1 MTGEA
6 MKTIP
11 RPARIRR
18 TQREALVLLL
28 LGTTLNYVDRST
40 LAIANP
46 LVRQDLGL
54 SISEMGLLLS
64 AFLWAY
70 AVGQLPGGALVDRFG
85 PRLMLGAGMALWSVA
100 QGLAGLVGN
109 FAQFATARALLGFG
123 ESAQFPGSVR
133 VIRDWFNIGDRG
145 LAIGISNSGAKL
157 GPAIAPPLLTA
168 LMLPFGWRWMFII
181 MGAAGVV
188 VAIVWYVLYR
198 DVSEVALGDEE
209 AYLSQGEQPSPAR
222 ATFTE
227 WRLLFTYR
235 ATWGMMF
242 GFFGEVYMGW
252 VYAAW
257 LPGYLEIQ
265 HHMSL
270 GKTGFVA
277 AIPFVFGVLGSLGGG
292 HLADRLVRR
301 GWAPINAYRLPV
313 VAGLSAMATF
323 TLLAAQMTDA
333 AAAMT
338 CITAAVFFSGIC
350 GPLCWG
356 LASVVAPRNL
366 TGSLGSIQNSGG
378 YVGGALGPTVTGFVV
393 QATGSFVPALLV
405 SAAIGYAG
413 ALVYL
418 LVVPNR
424 PIVIKEPGQ
433 IPAIAAAG

>member
-1 MTGEA
+1 V
-6 MKTIP
+6 KTVP

-18 TQREALVLLL
+18 IQRTALPLLL
-28 LGTTLNYVDRST
+28 LGCTLNYVDRST

-46 LVRQDLGL
+46 LVRQDLGF

-70 AVGQLPGGALVDRFG
+70 AAGQLPGGALVDRFG
-85 PRLMLGAGMALWSVA
+85 PRLMLGAGIALWSIA
-100 QGLAGLVGN
+100 QGIAGFVGN
-109 FAQFATARALLGFG
+109 FAQFATARALLGLG

-133 VIRDWFNIGDRG
+133 VVRDWFNIGDRG
-145 LAIGISNSGAKL
+145 LAIGIYNSGSKL

-181 MGAAGVV
+181 MGAVGVL
-188 VAIVWYVLYR
+188 VAVVWYALYR
-198 DVSEVALGDEE
+198 DVSEVALSTEE
-209 AYLSQGEQPSPAR
+209 AAYLSQGEQPASR
-222 ATFTE
+222 RVTFAE
-227 WRLLFTYR
+227 WRLLFAYR

-265 HHMSL
+265 HHMSI
-270 GKTGFVA
+270 GKTGFVS
-277 AIPFVFGVLGSLGGG
+277 AIPFVFGVLGSVIGGNF
-292 HLADRLVRR
+292 ADRLVRR
-301 GWAPINAYRLPV
+301 GWAPITAYKLPIV
-313 VAGLSAMATF
+313 GGLVGMASF

-333 AAAMT
+333 
-338 CITAAVFFSGIC
+338 TAAVTCISAAIFFSGIC
-350 GPLCWG
+350 GAVCWG

-393 QATGSFVPALLV
+393 QSTGSFVPALLV

-413 ALVYL
+413 ALIYL

-424 PIVIKEPGQ
+424 PIVINERAAT
-433 IPAIAAAG
+433 PATAAAE

>member
-1 MTGEA
+1 
-6 MKTIP
+6 MKTIA

-18 TQREALVLLL
+18 TQRMALVLLL
-28 LGTTLNYVDRST
+28 LGCTLNYVDRST

-46 LVRQDLGL
+46 LVREDLGF

-70 AVGQLPGGALVDRFG
+70 AAGQLPGGALVDRFG

-100 QGLAGLVGN
+100 QAAAGFVGN
-109 FAQFATARALLGFG
+109 FAQFATARAFLGFG

-133 VIRDWFNIGDRG
+133 VVRDWFNIGDRG
-145 LAIGISNSGAKL
+145 LAIGIYNSGSKL
-157 GPAIAPPLLTA
+157 GPALAPPLLTA

-181 MGAAGVV
+181 MGAVGVLIAV
-188 VAIVWYVLYR
+188 LWYAVYR
-198 DVSEVALGDEE
+198 DVSQVALTEE
-209 AYLSQGEQPSPAR
+209 ETAYLAQGEQPAPPR
-222 ATFTE
+222 ATFAE
-227 WRLLFTYR
+227 WRQLFAYR

-265 HHMSL
+265 HHMSI

-277 AIPFVFGVLGSLGGG
+277 AIPFVFGVLGSVIGGNI
-292 HLADRLVRR
+292 ADRLVRR
-301 GWAPINAYRLPV
+301 GVAPITAYKIPIV
-313 VAGLSAMATF
+313 VGLSSMATF
-323 TLLAAQMTDA
+323 TLLAAQMADVT
-333 AAAMT
+333 AAMI
-338 CITAAVFFSGIC
+338 CITAAVFSSGIC
-350 GPLCWG
+350 GAVCWG

-393 QATGSFVPALLV
+393 QSTGSFVPALLV

-413 ALVYL
+413 ALIYL

-424 PIVIKEPGQ
+424 PIVLRDS
-433 IPAIAAAG
+433 ASASAAVAAE

>member
-1 MTGEA
+1 METVV
-6 MKTIP
+6 
-11 RPARIRR
+11 RPPRIRR
-18 TQREALVLLL
+18 TQRVALILLL
-28 LGTTLNYVDRST
+28 LGCTLNYVDRST

-46 LVRQDLGL
+46 LVRQDLGF

-70 AVGQLPGGALVDRFG
+70 AAGQLPGGALVDRFG
-85 PRLMLGAGMALWSVA
+85 PRLVLGAGVALWSVA
-100 QGLAGLVGN
+100 QGLAGFVGN
-109 FAQFATARALLGFG
+109 FFQFATARALLGLG
-123 ESAQFPGSVR
+123 ESGQFPGSVR
-133 VIRDWFNIGDRG
+133 VVRDWFNIGDRG
-145 LAIGISNSGAKL
+145 LAIGIYNSGSKL

-181 MGAAGVV
+181 MGVAGVV
-188 VAIVWYVLYR
+188 VAIIWYTLYR
-198 DVSEVALGDEE
+198 DVSQVTLSAEE
-209 AYLSQGEQPSPAR
+209 TAYLSQGEEPAPPR
-222 ATFTE
+222 VTFAE

-265 HHMSL
+265 HHMSI

-277 AIPFVFGVLGSLGGG
+277 AIPFVFGVLGSVAGGN
-292 HLADRLVRR
+292 LADRLVRR
-301 GWAPINAYRLPV
+301 GREPIASYKIPIV
-313 VAGLSAMATF
+313 GGLTGMASF
-323 TLLAAQMTDA
+323 TLLAAQMSDVT
-333 AAAMT
+333 AAMV
-338 CITAAVFFSGIC
+338 CITIAVFCSGIC
-350 GPLCWG
+350 GSTCWG

-378 YVGGALGPTVTGFVV
+378 YIGGALGPTVTGFVV
-393 QATGSFVPALLV
+393 QATGSFVPALIV

-413 ALVYL
+413 ALIYL

-424 PIVIKEPGQ
+424 PIVIDRHRE
-433 IPAIAAAG
+433 IPAGVAAD